1 MKLTC
6 RPSRGMLLI
15 GLAWLA
21 TMLAVF
27 WLLTLARQSVIAR
40 LSGPEAQAQW
50 QRWQQEEAARQADP
64 AAPVR
69 RRAPKSPEPPALV
82 LMRDSVPAIVAAMLT
97 VTTLCFVFAVMSL
110 GGIGR
115 KH

>member
-1 MKLTC
+1 MFL
-6 RPSRGMLLI
+6 
-15 GLAWLA
+15 
-21 TMLAVF
+21 VF
-27 WLLTLARQSVIAR
+27 WLMTIARQSVIAS

-82 LMRDSVPAIVAAMLT
+82 LMRDSFPAVVAAMLT
-97 VTTLCFVFAVMSL
+97 VTTLCFAFAVMSL
-110 GGIGR
+110 RGIRQRGR
-115 KH
+115 PAGIVAGEEYET